1 MKTFTAHAVVW
12 GALAA
17 FASPAG
23 SAFAGDSFSGDTVR
37 IGILNDMTSAYSDT
51 VGEGLFQT
59 VRWAVEDFGGKVRGR
74 PIEVLNADTQL
85 KADIASST
93 ARRWIDEYKVNA
105 LVAGAGSA
113 IALAAMELG
122 KERGVAVLN
131 TGGLSS
137 DLSGKFCSDIATHWS
152 LDTYAAARGGAKAG
166 VTAGA
171 KTWFFVTAD
180 YSFGLALQRDTEA
193 ELKRLGDQKVVGF
206 VKAPLGTTDFSS
218 FLLQAQASG
227 ADTIAFANAG
237 NDTTN
242 SLKQAN
248 EFGLAAGGQKLIG
261 LVTSIT
267 DTYALGLKV
276 AQGLL
281 VTESFYWDRDDA
293 TRAYA
298 ERFMT
303 KFGRMPTQSHAV
315 AYSAVTHYLR
325 AAEAAGTDDSRAVT
339 AQMKKMPVKD
349 FFAIDGKVREDGRMI
364 PSYVYLL
371 KAKKPA
377 GSRGGWDLYDIIEK
391 LPGDQ
396 AFRPEVESECLLLRK
411 K

>member
-1 MKTFTAHAVVW
+1 MKICTANMVVRS
-12 GALAA
+12 ALAVYA
-17 FASPAG
+17 LVADRALG
-23 SAFAGDSFSGDTVR
+23 ADSLSGDAVR
-37 IGILNDMTSAYSDT
+37 IGILNDMTSAYSDAS
-51 VGEGLFQT
+51 GEGVFQT
-59 VRWAVEDFGGKVRGR
+59 AKWAVEDFGGKLKGR
-74 PIEVLNADTQL
+74 SIEVLNADTQL
-85 KADIASST
+85 KGDIASTT
-93 ARRWIDEYKVNA
+93 ARRWIDEYKVNVLA
-105 LVAGAGSA
+105 AAAGSN
-113 IALAAMELG
+113 ISLAAMELG
-122 KERGVAVLN
+122 KEKGVAVLN
-131 TGGLSS
+131 IGGLSS
-137 DLSGKFCSDIATHWS
+137 DLSGKFCSDIATHWN

-180 YSFGLALQRDTEA
+180 YSFGAALQRDTEA
-193 ELKRLGDQKVVGF
+193 ELKRLGGQKVVGS

-227 ADTIAFANAG
+227 ADTVAFANAG

-248 EFGLAAGGQKLIG
+248 EFGLTAGGQRLIG

-298 ERFMT
+298 ERFKA

-325 AAEAAGTDDSRAVT
+325 AAEAAGTDDARTVT

-349 FFAIDGKVREDGRMI
+349 FYAIDGKVRADGRMI
-364 PSYVYLL
+364 PTYVYLL
-371 KAKKPA
+371 KAKKPEE
-377 GSRGGWDLYDIIEK
+377 SSGGWDLYNIVDK
-391 LPGDQ
+391 LPGNQ
-396 AFRPEVESECLLLRK
+396 AYRPEAESECPLIGK
-411 K
+411 N

>member
-1 MKTFTAHAVVW
+1 MSETLFAARIKAGMPIGRNRGNGGSPKRATEREGGLVMQTCAALAVCS
-12 GALAA
+12 ALAA

-23 SAFAGDSFSGDTVR
+23 SAFAADSFSGDTVR
-37 IGILNDMTSAYSDT
+37 IGILNDMTSASSDT

-59 VRWAVEDFGGKVRGR
+59 VKWAAEDFGGKVRGR

-85 KADIASST
+85 KADIASTT

-122 KERGVAVLN
+122 KEKGIAVLN

-171 KTWFFVTAD
+171 KKWFFVTAD

-193 ELKRLGDQKVVGF
+193 ELKRLGDQKVVGS

-218 FLLQAQASG
+218 FPLQAQASG

-267 DTYALGLKV
+267 DTHALGLKV

-281 VTESFYWDRDDA
+281 VTESFYRDRDDA

-298 ERFMT
+298 ERFMA

-315 AYSAVTHYLR
+315 GYSAATHYLR
-325 AAEAAGTDDSRAVT
+325 AAEAAGTDDGRAIT
-339 AQMKKMPVKD
+339 AQMKKTPVKD
-349 FFAIDGKVREDGRMI
+349 FFAIGC
-364 PSYVYLL
+364 
-371 KAKKPA
+371 AKTA
-377 GSRGGWDLYDIIEK
+377 
-391 LPGDQ
+391 
-396 AFRPEVESECLLLRK
+396 A
-411 K
+411 

>member
-1 MKTFTAHAVVW
+1 MKTSAVRAVVCV
-12 GALAA
+12 ALAA
-17 FASPAG
+17 LASIADL
-23 SAFAGDSFSGDTVR
+23 ALAADSFSADTVR

-51 VGEGLFQT
+51 VGEGLLQT
-59 VRWAVEDFGGKVRGR
+59 VKWAVEDFGGKVKGR
-74 PIEVLNADTQL
+74 PVEVLNADTQL
-85 KADIASST
+85 KADIASTT
-93 ARRWIDEYKVNA
+93 ARRWIDDYKVNV
-105 LVAGAGSA
+105 LIAGAGSA

-122 KERGVAVLN
+122 KEKGIAVLN

-152 LDTYAAARGGAKAG
+152 LDTYAAAHGGAKAG

-171 KTWFFVTAD
+171 KKWFFVTAD
-180 YSFGLALQRDTEA
+180 YSFGAALQRDTEA
-193 ELKRLGDQKVVGF
+193 ELKRLGGQTVVGS

-227 ADTIAFANAG
+227 ADTVAFANAG

-267 DTYALGLKV
+267 DTHALGLKV

-281 VTESFYWDRDDA
+281 VTESFYWGRDDA

-325 AAEAAGTDDSRAVT
+325 AAEAAATDDGRAVT
-339 AQMKKMPVKD
+339 AQMKNMPVKD
-349 FFAIDGKVREDGRMI
+349 FFAIDGKVRQDGRMI
-364 PSYVYLL
+364 PTYVYLL
-371 KAKKPA
+371 KAKKPEE
-377 GSRGGWDLYDIIEK
+377 SSGGWDLYKIIEK

-396 AFRPEVESECLLLRK
+396 AYRPVAESECPLLRK
-411 K
+411 N

>member
-1 MKTFTAHAVVW
+1 MSETLFAARIKAGMPIGRNCGNGESPQRATERGGGLVMKTCAALAVC

-17 FASPAG
+17 FASLAG
-23 SAFAGDSFSGDTVR
+23 SAFAADSFSSDTVR

-59 VRWAVEDFGGKVRGR
+59 VKWAAEDFGGKVRGR

-85 KADIASST
+85 KADIASTT

-113 IALAAMELG
+113 IALAAVELG
-122 KERGVAVLN
+122 KEKGIAVLN

-137 DLSGKFCSDIATHWS
+137 DLSGKFCSDVATHWS

-171 KTWFFVTAD
+171 KKWFFVTAD

-248 EFGLAAGGQKLIG
+248 EFGLAAGGQN
-261 LVTSIT
+261 SS
-267 DTYALGLKV
+267 D
-276 AQGLL
+276 
-281 VTESFYWDRDDA
+281 W
-293 TRAYA
+293 
-298 ERFMT
+298 
-303 KFGRMPTQSHAV
+303 
-315 AYSAVTHYLR
+315 
-325 AAEAAGTDDSRAVT
+325 
-339 AQMKKMPVKD
+339 
-349 FFAIDGKVREDGRMI
+349 
-364 PSYVYLL
+364 
-371 KAKKPA
+371 
-377 GSRGGWDLYDIIEK
+377 
-391 LPGDQ
+391 
-396 AFRPEVESECLLLRK
+396 
-411 K
+411 

>member
-1 MKTFTAHAVVW
+1 MKTCAALAVC

-17 FASPAG
+17 FASLAG
-23 SAFAGDSFSGDTVR
+23 SAFAADSFSSDTVR

-59 VRWAVEDFGGKVRGR
+59 VKWAAEDFGGKVRGR

-85 KADIASST
+85 KADIASTT

-113 IALAAMELG
+113 IALAAVELG
-122 KERGVAVLN
+122 KEKGIAVLN

-137 DLSGKFCSDIATHWS
+137 DLSGKFCSDVATHWS

-171 KTWFFVTAD
+171 KKWFFVTAD

-248 EFGLAAGGQKLIG
+248 EFGLAAGGQN
-261 LVTSIT
+261 SS
-267 DTYALGLKV
+267 D
-276 AQGLL
+276 
-281 VTESFYWDRDDA
+281 W
-293 TRAYA
+293 
-298 ERFMT
+298 
-303 KFGRMPTQSHAV
+303 
-315 AYSAVTHYLR
+315 
-325 AAEAAGTDDSRAVT
+325 
-339 AQMKKMPVKD
+339 
-349 FFAIDGKVREDGRMI
+349 
-364 PSYVYLL
+364 
-371 KAKKPA
+371 
-377 GSRGGWDLYDIIEK
+377 
-391 LPGDQ
+391 
-396 AFRPEVESECLLLRK
+396 
-411 K
+411 

>member
-1 MKTFTAHAVVW
+1 M
-12 GALAA
+12 
-17 FASPAG
+17 S
-23 SAFAGDSFSGDTVR
+23 
-37 IGILNDMTSAYSDT
+37 SAYSDT

-59 VRWAVEDFGGKVRGR
+59 VKWAVEDFGGKVKGH

-85 KADIASST
+85 KADIASTT
-93 ARRWIDEYKVNA
+93 ARRWIDDYKVNV
-105 LVAGAGSA
+105 LIAGAGSA

-122 KERGVAVLN
+122 KERGIAVLN

-137 DLSGKFCSDIATHWS
+137 DLSGRFCSDVATHWS

-171 KTWFFVTAD
+171 KKWFFVTAD
-180 YSFGLALQRDTEA
+180 YSFGAALQRDTEA
-193 ELKRLGDQKVVGF
+193 ELKRMGDQKVVGF

-227 ADTIAFANAG
+227 ADTVAFANAG

-248 EFGLAAGGQKLIG
+248 EFGLVAGGQRLIG

-281 VTESFYWDRDDA
+281 VTESFYWDRDDP

-298 ERFMT
+298 ERFKT

-325 AAEAAGTDDSRAVT
+325 AAEAAGTEDGRAVT
-339 AQMKKMPVKD
+339 AQMKTMPVKD
-349 FFAIDGKVREDGRMI
+349 FFAIDGRVRGDGRMI
-364 PSYVYLL
+364 PTYVYLL
-371 KAKKPA
+371 QAKKPA
-377 GSRGGWDLYDIIEK
+377 ESSGGWDLYNILEK
-391 LPGDQ
+391 LPGNQ
-396 AFRPEVESECLLLRK
+396 AYRPEAESECPLLK
-411 K
+411 KN

>member
-1 MKTFTAHAVVW
+1 MKACA
-12 GALAA
+12 ALAVCSA
-17 FASPAG
+17 LTAVASPAG
-23 SAFAGDSFSGDTVR
+23 SAFAADSFSSDTVR

-59 VRWAVEDFGGKVRGR
+59 AKWAAEDFGGKVRGR
-74 PIEVLNADTQL
+74 PVEVLNADTQL
-85 KADIASST
+85 KADIASTT

-113 IALAAMELG
+113 ITLAAMELG
-122 KERGVAVLN
+122 KEKGIAVLN

-137 DLSGKFCSDIATHWS
+137 DLSGKFCSDVATHWS

-171 KTWFFVTAD
+171 KKWFFVTAD

-298 ERFMT
+298 ERFMA

-325 AAEAAGTDDSRAVT
+325 AAEAAGTDDGRAVT
-339 AQMKKMPVKD
+339 AQMKKTPVKD

-364 PSYVYLL
+364 PTYVYLL

-377 GSRGGWDLYDIIEK
+377 ESRGGWDLYDIVEK

-396 AFRPEVESECLLLRK
+396 AYRPEAESECPLLK
-411 K
+411 KK

>member
-1 MKTFTAHAVVW
+1 MKTCAALAVCS
-12 GALAA
+12 ALAA

-23 SAFAGDSFSGDTVR
+23 SAFAADSFSADTVR

-59 VRWAVEDFGGKVRGR
+59 VKWAAEDFGGKVRGR

-85 KADIASST
+85 KADIASTT

-122 KERGVAVLN
+122 KEKGIAVLN

-137 DLSGKFCSDIATHWS
+137 DLSGKFCSDVATHWS

-171 KTWFFVTAD
+171 KKWFFVTAD

-193 ELKRLGDQKVVGF
+193 ELKRLGDQKVVGS

-218 FLLQAQASG
+218 SLLQAQASG

-242 SLKQAN
+242 SLKQAD

-267 DTYALGLKV
+267 DTHALGLRV

-298 ERFMT
+298 ERFMA

-315 AYSAVTHYLR
+315 GYSAATHYLR
-325 AAEAAGTDDSRAVT
+325 AAEAAGTDDGRAIT
-339 AQMKKMPVKD
+339 AQMKKTPVKD

-364 PSYVYLL
+364 PTYVYLL

-377 GSRGGWDLYDIIEK
+377 ESRGGWDLYDIVEK

-396 AFRPEVESECLLLRK
+396 AYRPEAESECPLLK
-411 K
+411 KK

>member
-1 MKTFTAHAVVW
+1 MKTFAAYAVASV
-12 GALAA
+12 AFIASASMMETA
-17 FASPAG
+17 FAA
-23 SAFAGDSFSGDTVR
+23 DSLAGDTVR
-37 IGILNDMTSAYSDT
+37 IGILNDMASAYSDT

-59 VRWAVEDFGGKVRGR
+59 AKWAVEDFGGKVKGR
-74 PIEVLNADTQL
+74 SIEVLNADTQL

-93 ARRWIDEYKVNA
+93 ARRWIDDSNVNV

-113 IALAAMELG
+113 ITLAAMELG
-122 KERGVAVLN
+122 KEKGVAVLN

-137 DLSGKFCSDIATHWS
+137 DLSGKLCADIATHWS

-166 VTAGA
+166 VAAGA

-180 YSFGLALQRDTEA
+180 YSFGAALQRDTEA
-193 ELKRLGDQKVVGF
+193 ELKRMGGQKVLGA

-218 FLLQAQASG
+218 FLLQAQASR
-227 ADTIAFANAG
+227 ADTVAFANAG

-248 EFGLAAGGQKLIG
+248 EFGLTAGGQKLIG

-267 DTYALGLKV
+267 DTHALGLKI

-298 ERFMT
+298 ARFMA

-325 AAEAAGTDDSRAVT
+325 AAEAVGTDDARAVT
-339 AQMKKMPVKD
+339 AQMKTMPVKD

-364 PSYVYLL
+364 PTYVYLL
-371 KAKKPA
+371 KAKKPEE
-377 GSRGGWDLYDIIEK
+377 SSGGWDLYTIIEK

-396 AFRPEVESECLLLRK
+396 AYRPETESECPLLK
-411 K
+411 KN